1 MSTREYVMLCTG
13 FAFDGE
19 VGRVKTAGSVAQR
32 ILSQR
37 SCNEDEEEGKYFLVA
52 DVGTNRRKVHGA
64 KHPRPRH
71 TDLNFSRRQ
80 IARNDLLPSSL
91 C

>member
-32 ILSQR
+32 VLSQR
-37 SCNEDEEEGKYFLVA
+37 SCGEDEEEGKYFLVA
-52 DVGTNRRKVHGA
+52 RVVIDKNCCNSVINNRQAPIVYPTLAATLTRGQ
-64 KHPRPRH
+64 PC
-71 TDLNFSRRQ
+71 L
-80 IARNDLLPSSL
+80 
-91 C
+91 